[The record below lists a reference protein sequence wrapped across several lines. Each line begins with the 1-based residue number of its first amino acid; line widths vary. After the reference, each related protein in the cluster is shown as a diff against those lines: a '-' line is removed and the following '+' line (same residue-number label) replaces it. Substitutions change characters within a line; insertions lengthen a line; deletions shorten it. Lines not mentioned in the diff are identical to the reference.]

1 MAIWPFGLLS
11 DIMATLPSIGKPIN
25 SLDVLI
31 AGIAVANGAEKP
43 VTKDR
48 DFENIAKVAEIE
60 VILLGV
66 KNQTIPKDQTLS
78 TI

>member
-11 DIMATLPSIGKPIN
+11 DIMATLLSIRTPIN

-60 VILLGV
+60 IILLGV

>member
-1 MAIWPFGLLS
+1 VAIWPFGLLS

>member
-1 MAIWPFGLLS
+1 VAIWPFGLLS
-11 DIMATLPSIGKPIN
+11 DIMATLLSIRTPIN

-60 VILLGV
+60 IILLGV

>member
-1 MAIWPFGLLS
+1 
-11 DIMATLPSIGKPIN
+11 MATLLSIRTPIN

-60 VILLGV
+60 VILLEV
-66 KNQTIPKDQTLS
+66 
-78 TI
+78 

>member
-1 MAIWPFGLLS
+1 
-11 DIMATLPSIGKPIN
+11 MATLLSIRTPIN

-31 AGIAVANGAEKP
+31 SGIAVANGAEKP

-60 VILLGV
+60 IILLGV